1 MQHLMPGY
9 IRLPKKMC
17 SNINKYNP
25 PFIRRS
31 MKKMIKLSIALSLLI
46 PALLTSCSDDD
57 HTASPQV
64 TSMTVS
70 NATDQLVSLTEG
82 DIWTASIALLPEE
95 ATDKEA
101 YSYRYTSTNEQVF
114 TVDANGKVTAA
125 GVGEAA
131 LRVWSVN
138 NTDMWT
144 GCIVKVDARIYPVT
158 SIDIPDEYKT
168 YFIGVNRTFDLGAV
182 VRVNPENATEPGV
195 IFQSSDE
202 MIAVVNEYGEVYT
215 QALGD
220 VDITVK
226 AIDGSNVTATCQL
239 RVRNVNYTG
248 FDRTGWTVS
257 TSHPYL
263 PDGVVGGAPASLI
276 DDVAK
281 TCLVLVKPGKS
292 TGGITVG
299 ADESVY
305 FIIDMQQTRTF
316 NFFRL
321 THRTDN
327 TSANLRVNKVSVYGS
342 QDGET
347 FTELAQAV
355 PIATNANE
363 ITVDLPDTAS
373 YRYFKMTYDGWGAS
387 GNTMQISNF
396 NVGQVEFEE

>member
-9 IRLPKKMC
+9 IRLRKKMY

-114 TVDANGKVTAA
+114 TVDANGQVTAA
-125 GVGEAA
+125 GVGEAT

-202 MIAVVNEYGEVYT
+202 MIAVVNEYGGVYT

-276 DDVAK
+276 DDISSS
-281 TCLVLVKPGKS
+281 TCS
-292 TGGITVG
+292 RREHSI
-299 ADESVY
+299 S
-305 FIIDMQQTRTF
+305 
-316 NFFRL
+316 
-321 THRTDN
+321 
-327 TSANLRVNKVSVYGS
+327 
-342 QDGET
+342 
-347 FTELAQAV
+347 
-355 PIATNANE
+355 
-363 ITVDLPDTAS
+363 
-373 YRYFKMTYDGWGAS
+373 S
-387 GNTMQISNF
+387 G
-396 NVGQVEFEE
+396 